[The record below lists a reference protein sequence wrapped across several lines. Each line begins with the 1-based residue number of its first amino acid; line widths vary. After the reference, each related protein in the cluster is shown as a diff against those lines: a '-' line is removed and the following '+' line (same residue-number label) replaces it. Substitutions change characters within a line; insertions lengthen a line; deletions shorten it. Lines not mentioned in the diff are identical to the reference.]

1 MRSPKIL
8 YCASSDSHLLRFH
21 LPYIKALSE
30 KHTVILLGNGARSD
44 YALPFS
50 KRFFSFSNLR
60 VFWRMKKILRK
71 ENLDAI
77 LAHTCMASFLLRLA
91 LKGQKRRPPVLVTVH
106 GYLFSKAPK
115 GIRGHIL
122 LFCERLVR
130 DQTDAIAV
138 MNQEDLEIA
147 QRYKLSNGPIFFLS
161 GMGLPEPPL
170 SIRPIDIR
178 KRYAISKKELLLG
191 YVGELS
197 ERKNQIFLIRAIAKL
212 REEGVPA
219 HLVLLGDGA
228 KREALERE
236 ARRIGIA
243 PHVILLGERQDASAF
258 LRSLDLYVSASRAE
272 GLPFNLMEAMD
283 AGLPILASSVKGQ
296 TDLLLE
302 KEDSL
307 YVPESMDAFC
317 QKVKEIWDRKQL
329 GAGSIFY
336 PNLSRYRLSEVFF
349 ENMRIFEGWKTKW
362 QDF

>member
-1 MRSPKIL
+1 MEVSLGMRADRA
-8 YCASSDSHLLRFH
+8 YFGRFLAYYDMTAVRA
-21 LPYIKALSE
+21 LPYSVAVLGEYQVAFYVCKQLSISFFVFLFNCRNAVE
-30 KHTVILLGNGARSD
+30 QGSDIVEAFFTSNFRKFRIHIRPFVVFAFRS
-44 YALPFS
+44 S
-50 KRFFSFSNLR
+50 KKVFRGGRDFAAVQKLEPNFCVFLFVLRRFFKQRCYLY
-60 VFWRMKKILRK
+60 V
-71 ENLDAI
+71 
-77 LAHTCMASFLLRLA
+77 SFLLRLA
-91 LKGQKRRPPVLVTVH
+91 LKGKKRRPPVLVTVH

-115 GIRGHIL
+115 GIREHIL

-147 QRYKLSNGPIFFLS
+147 RRYKLSNGPIFFLS

-178 KRYAISKKELLLG
+178 KRYAIPKKELLLG

-243 PHVILLGERQDASAF
+243 PHVILLGEWQDASAF
-258 LRSLDLYVSASRAE
+258 L
-272 GLPFNLMEAMD
+272 
-283 AGLPILASSVKGQ
+283 
-296 TDLLLE
+296 
-302 KEDSL
+302 
-307 YVPESMDAFC
+307 
-317 QKVKEIWDRKQL
+317 
-329 GAGSIFY
+329 
-336 PNLSRYRLSEVFF
+336 
-349 ENMRIFEGWKTKW
+349 
-362 QDF
+362 